1 MFKKNYPSYP
11 SNTTRGFNK
20 YKNYNPSSNFKPSN
34 PPSKFRVN
42 NPEYKHEAQ
51 ISKALTVMEN
61 LKDFAFNKK
70 IYDFEQKECLTQ
82 SDMMY
87 EISEY
92 KIRGLFTVEYEGYFI
107 TSYFI
112 LPMSRDT
119 VKLVRDIICERN
131 NIEYWDGV
139 FQVRSTYLFNI
150 LHELK
155 GD

>member
-1 MFKKNYPSYP
+1 MFKKNCPSYP
-11 SNTTRGFNK
+11 SNTIRGFNK

-42 NPEYKHEAQ
+42 NPEYKHEVQ
-51 ISKALTVMEN
+51 ISKALTAMEN
-61 LKDFAFNKK
+61 LKNLSFNKK
-70 IYDFEQKECLTQ
+70 IYDLEQKGNLTQ

-92 KIRGLFTVEYEGYFI
+92 KIRGLFSVKYEDYFV

-119 VKLVRDIICERN
+119 VKLVRDWISDAYN
-131 NIEYWDGV
+131 VEYWDGV
-139 FQVRSTYLFNI
+139 YKISTTYLTNI
-150 LHELK
+150 LKELK
-155 GD
+155 GE

>member
-11 SNTTRGFNK
+11 SNTIRGFNK
-20 YKNYNPSSNFKPSN
+20 YKNSNPSSNFRPSN

-42 NPEYKHEAQ
+42 NPEYKHETQ
-51 ISKALTVMEN
+51 ISKALTAMEN
-61 LKDFAFNKK
+61 LKNLSFNKK
-70 IYDFEQKECLTQ
+70 IYDLEQKEYITQ

-92 KIRGLFTVEYEGYFI
+92 KIRGLFTVKYEDFFV

-119 VKLVRDIICERN
+119 VKLVRDWISN
-131 NIEYWDGV
+131 AYNVEYWDGV
-139 FQVRSTYLFNI
+139 YKISATYLANI
-150 LHELK
+150 LKGLK
-155 GD
+155 GE